1 MLVHNAKVKIAPF
14 SSKGFGVWALGFG
27 VLGFWVL
34 GFGVH
39 NRLEK
44 GANLTPAVHNRIN
57 VSYHDKIINHK
68 YMLMI
73 LDKVW
78 VACLA
83 PRIKITAHTN

>member
-1 MLVHNAKVKIAPF
+1 MLVHNAKVKFAPF

-27 VLGFWVL
+27 VLGF
-34 GFGVH
+34 GVY

-57 VSYHDKIINHK
+57 VSYYDKIINHK
-68 YMLMI
+68 YVLMI

-78 VACLA
+78 VACLI